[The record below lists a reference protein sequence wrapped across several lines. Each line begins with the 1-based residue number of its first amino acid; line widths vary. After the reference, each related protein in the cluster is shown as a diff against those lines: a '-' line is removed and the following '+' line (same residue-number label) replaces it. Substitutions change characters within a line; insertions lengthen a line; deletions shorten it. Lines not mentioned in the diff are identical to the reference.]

1 MKSITAITLLV
12 LVTGSGLDTAAAG
25 HRHHDHWGRHHV
37 AYGKVV
43 RVRPIYET
51 VEVVVPETRCSE
63 SYLAE
68 VVADPNQAALTG
80 AVTGGLVGGIAGD
93 QIGQGPERS
102 VMTVAGVVAGAAIGY
117 KAGPTVAEWFPTSE
131 WLPGECSTVEHVET
145 TDRLVG
151 YRVKYR
157 YRGHVYHT
165 RTTEH
170 PGDRIRVDRRERRHR
185 F

>member
-1 MKSITAITLLV
+1 MKSITALTLFV
-12 LVTGSGLDTAAAG
+12 LIAGNAPDTATAG
-25 HRHHDHWGRHHV
+25 HRHHDGWGRHHA
-37 AYGKVV
+37 AYGKVL

-51 VEVVVPETRCSE
+51 VEVAVPETHCGE

-68 VVADPNQAALTG
+68 VVAEPDQAALAG
-80 AVTGGLVGGIAGD
+80 AVTGGIVGGIAGD

-117 KAGPTVAEWFPTSE
+117 KAGPTVAEWFPASE

-145 TDRLVG
+145 RDHLVG

-157 YRGHVYHT
+157 YRGQIYHT

-170 PGDRIRVDRRERRHR
+170 PGKRIRVDRRDRRHR